1 VRASDDSQ
9 EEPSGQ
15 KENSTRTA
23 TKISGPDRATR
34 PKFMNRDYDPADGGR
49 ACAVTGA
56 KIAYSVAGVFAAARQ
71 LTSHSRR
78 PIVACIRRDKQDP
91 HSASSPSPLTGE
103 VSQEDR
109 EDVISA
115 DVDRGTAV
123 DDAHAIT
130 DTLNKLD
137 LNEIEM
143 TITDDMTPIEGNL
156 VTKITP
162 NSLEV
167 DRVLDIGAA
176 SSSAYDGVERCG
188 TSIEI
193 ATAPNHNRSPIS
205 DKRSGVARGATGDR
219 WEDRKGSDRDR
230 RTGSDSEQLASQKAK
245 ALSLRQSGAGPL
257 LGVTEREEEGEDH
270 ALSDSQSLSLPKLRQ
285 RESLQGSGS
294 MTRPSDCSIS
304 AFASPRIA
312 KAAVLEEAIPF
323 RSRHGM
329 ATTSSSPSS
338 SETDSVDLSN
348 LAAVFDGSPTCLD
361 RPNPAT
367 QPAALNKADRGPIGL
382 KDTDVR
388 DTSSVG
394 QVDSR
399 MKNRNVP
406 VKPTPIRI
414 GTTQAQS
421 AYHGHRRLTQGNAFA
436 RPITLSST
444 QQAQDLLDR
453 HTLLK
458 TKIDDMLPFADRDS
472 HSSTHGSSISRSEGN
487 LAAQIQVVSDED
499 KLRSDSSPVRRL
511 SPAKVPSAGHR
522 EGSAIQHAE
531 HHAVQ
536 DDIHLEFLRGQKRE
550 AQPVTDRD
558 DSETAMNN
566 DRADSD
572 STQTRECEGAAAGPA
587 VLVARPPAFPKS
599 PSSPGTPRP
608 PLTTKRTSLDSAYSQ
623 SRARRV
629 VVPNGSTAS

>member
-1 VRASDDSQ
+1 MRANDDSQ

-15 KENSTRTA
+15 KENSTRMA
-23 TKISGPDRATR
+23 TKTAGPERATR
-34 PKFMNRDYDPADGGR
+34 PKFMNRDFDPGDGGR
-49 ACAVTGA
+49 VSTVTGA
-56 KIAYSVAGVFAAARQ
+56 KIAYSVAGAFAAARH

-78 PIVACIRRDKQDP
+78 PIVACIRRDKQAP

-115 DVDRGTAV
+115 DVDRDTAV

-137 LNEIEM
+137 LDEIEM
-143 TITDDMTPIEGNL
+143 TITDIMTPIL
-156 VTKITP
+156 VTRITP
-162 NSLEV
+162 DSLEV

-176 SSSAYDGVERCG
+176 SNSAYDGLERCG

-205 DKRSGVARGATGDR
+205 EKQSGVARGAMGDR
-219 WEDRKGSDRDR
+219 WEGRKGSDRDR
-230 RTGSDSEQLASQKAK
+230 RSGSDSEQLASQKAK
-245 ALSLRQSGAGPL
+245 ALSLRQSGAGL
-257 LGVTEREEEGEDH
+257 LLDVTERVKEEEDHGASHH
-270 ALSDSQSLSLPKLRQ
+270 ALSDSQPLSLTKLKQ
-285 RESLQGSGS
+285 RVSLQGSGS
-294 MTRPSDCSIS
+294 MTRPSDCSVS
-304 AFASPRIA
+304 ASGSPRIA
-312 KAAVLEEAIPF
+312 KAAVLEGAIPF

-329 ATTSSSPSS
+329 AITSSSPFS

-348 LAAVFDGSPTCLD
+348 VAAALDGSPTCLD

-367 QPAALNKADRGPIGL
+367 QPAVLNKADLGTIGL
-382 KDTDVR
+382 TDTDVKEM
-388 DTSSVG
+388 SSVG

-436 RPITLSST
+436 CPITISST
-444 QQAQDLLDR
+444 QQAQDLQ

-458 TKIDDMLPFADRDS
+458 TKTDDMLLYADRDS
-472 HSSTHGSSISRSEGN
+472 HSSTHGSSKSRSEGN
-487 LAAQIQVVSDED
+487 LAAQIQLVNDEVE
-499 KLRSDSSPVRRL
+499 LRSDSSPVRRL

-550 AQPVTDRD
+550 EQPVTDRSE
-558 DSETAMNN
+558 SETAINI
-566 DRADSD
+566 DRADRD

-587 VLVARPPAFPKS
+587 VLIARPPAFPKS

-629 VVPNGSTAS
+629 VVPNGSTAL

>member
-1 VRASDDSQ
+1 M
-9 EEPSGQ
+9 
-15 KENSTRTA
+15 A
-23 TKISGPDRATR
+23 TKTAGPERAIR
-34 PKFMNRDYDPADGGR
+34 PKFMNRDFDTGDGGR
-49 ACAVTGA
+49 MSAVTGA
-56 KIAYSVAGVFAAARQ
+56 KIAYSVAGVFAAARH

-78 PIVACIRRDKQDP
+78 PIVACIRKDKQAP
-91 HSASSPSPLTGE
+91 HSASSPSPHTSE

-115 DVDRGTAV
+115 DVDRDMAV
-123 DDAHAIT
+123 DGAHAIT
-130 DTLNKLD
+130 GTLNKLD
-137 LNEIEM
+137 LDEIEM
-143 TITDDMTPIEGNL
+143 TITDVMTPIL
-156 VTKITP
+156 VTRITP
-162 NSLEV
+162 DSLEASSQAG
-167 DRVLDIGAA
+167 DRVVDIGAA
-176 SSSAYDGVERCG
+176 SSSAYDAVDRCV

-193 ATAPNHNRSPIS
+193 ATAPNLNRSPIC
-205 DKRSGVARGATGDR
+205 DKQLVVARGAMGDR

-230 RTGSDSEQLASQKAK
+230 RSCSDSEPLPSQKAK
-245 ALSLRQSGAGPL
+245 APSLRQSGTDPPPD
-257 LGVTEREEEGEDH
+257 VTEGEEEDH
-270 ALSDSQSLSLPKLRQ
+270 GGLPTSHHTLSDSQSLSLTKLKQ
-285 RESLQGSGS
+285 RESAQGSGS
-294 MTRPSDCSIS
+294 MTRPSDSS
-304 AFASPRIA
+304 VSSSASPRIA
-312 KAAVLEEAIPF
+312 KAAILERAIPF

-329 ATTSSSPSS
+329 ATTNSSPSS

-348 LAAVFDGSPTCLD
+348 VAAVFDGSPTCLH

-367 QPAALNKADRGPIGL
+367 QPSALNKADLGPIGL

-399 MKNRNVP
+399 MKNRSVP

-414 GTTQAQS
+414 GTTQAPS

-444 QQAQDLLDR
+444 QQAQDLVDE

-458 TKIDDMLPFADRDS
+458 TKTDDMLPYADRDS
-472 HSSTHGSSISRSEGN
+472 HSSTHVSSISRREGN
-487 LAAQIQVVSDED
+487 LAAQIQVVNDEV

-536 DDIHLEFLRGQKRE
+536 DDIHLEFSRVQKRE
-550 AQPVTDRD
+550 AQPVTDRNE
-558 DSETAMNN
+558 SETDVDN
-566 DRADSD
+566 DRADRD
-572 STQTRECEGAAAGPA
+572 STQTRDCEGAAAGPA

-599 PSSPGTPRP
+599 PSSPGTPRH

-629 VVPNGSTAS
+629 VVPNGSSAS

>member
-1 VRASDDSQ
+1 MAA
-9 EEPSGQ
+9 
-15 KENSTRTA
+15 KT
-23 TKISGPDRATR
+23 SGPERATR
-34 PKFMNRDYDPADGGR
+34 PKFMNRDFDPGDGGR

-56 KIAYSVAGVFAAARQ
+56 KIAYSVAGVFAAARH

-78 PIVACIRRDKQDP
+78 PIVACIRRNKQAP

-109 EDVISA
+109 EDVIGA
-115 DVDRGTAV
+115 DVDRATAV

-130 DTLNKLD
+130 GTLNKLD

-143 TITDDMTPIEGNL
+143 TINDDLTPIL
-156 VTKITP
+156 VTRITP
-162 NSLEV
+162 DSLEV
-167 DRVLDIGAA
+167 DRVLDIGTA
-176 SSSAYDGVERCG
+176 SSSAYDAVERCG

-193 ATAPNHNRSPIS
+193 ATAPNYNLNPIC
-205 DKRSGVARGATGDR
+205 DKQSGVARGAMGDR

-230 RTGSDSEQLASQKAK
+230 RSSSDSESRPSQKAK
-245 ALSLRQSGAGPL
+245 ALSLQQSGTDPMPD
-257 LGVTEREEEGEDH
+257 VTEREEEDHGGLPASHH
-270 ALSDSQSLSLPKLRQ
+270 ALSDSQSLSLTKLKQ
-285 RESLQGSGS
+285 RVSLQGSRS
-294 MTRPSDCSIS
+294 MTRPSDCSVS
-304 AFASPRIA
+304 ASASPRIA
-312 KAAVLEEAIPF
+312 KAAVLEEVIPF
-323 RSRHGM
+323 RSRHSM
-329 ATTSSSPSS
+329 VTTSPSPSS

-348 LAAVFDGSPTCLD
+348 VAAAFDGSPTCLD

-367 QPAALNKADRGPIGL
+367 QPAAPNKADIGPIGL
-382 KDTDVR
+382 TDTDVNEM
-388 DTSSVG
+388 SSVG
-394 QVDSR
+394 QVESR

-421 AYHGHRRLTQGNAFA
+421 AYHGHRRLTQGNAFV
-436 RPITLSST
+436 RPISISST
-444 QQAQDLLDR
+444 QQARDLLDR
-453 HTLLK
+453 HALLK
-458 TKIDDMLPFADRDS
+458 TKTDDTVPYADRDS

-487 LAAQIQVVSDED
+487 LAAQIQVVNDEVE
-499 KLRSDSSPVRRL
+499 LRSDSSPVRRL
-511 SPAKVPSAGHR
+511 RPAKVPSAGHR
-522 EGSAIQHAE
+522 EGSAIHQAE

-536 DDIHLEFLRGQKRE
+536 DDIHLESLRGQKRDE
-550 AQPVTDRD
+550 QPVTDR
-558 DSETAMNN
+558 SELETVINN
-566 DRADSD
+566 DRADRD

-629 VVPNGSTAS
+629 VVPNGSSAS